1 MATIG
6 ADLPTL
12 LDMMKSRDPKGNT
25 LKVIEQKA
33 KWNDIRS
40 DAIYVECNNGSKHIS
55 SMRTGIPEP
64 AFRKYNQ
71 GVQPSK
77 ATQVQVE
84 DTTAMMEDYG
94 EVDAALAR
102 KHADPMAYRASQS
115 KAKLQGFNQK
125 SARYTFYGNTATE
138 PEGFLGLAP
147 RFDDLSAP
155 SGANIVDAQGTGST
169 NTSIYFV
176 TWSEETCHLIY
187 PENSIIGF
195 QHKDLGETT
204 KEFSDGSMMQ
214 VLRDHFRE
222 DIGLA
227 VPDWRGVSRIA
238 NIDVDDLTKDASAGA
253 DLIDYMIDAY
263 YRLQNPEMTDGRVR
277 IYCNRTIQTF
287 LHKQAMNGKNVNLTI
302 EQYEG
307 KPVTKFLGYPIRRDD
322 SLINTEGRV
331 T

>member
-6 ADLPTL
+6 SDLPTL
-12 LDMMKSRDPKGNT
+12 LDLMKTRDPKGRT
-25 LKVIEQKA
+25 LKIIEQKA
-33 KWNDIRS
+33 KWNDILM
-40 DAIYVECNNGSKHIS
+40 DAIYVECNNGTKHIT
-55 SMRTGIPEP
+55 SMSTGIPEP
-64 AFRKYNQ
+64 AFRKYNK
-71 GVQPSK
+71 GVQPSHGG
-77 ATQVQVE
+77 QVQVE

-102 KHADPMAYRASQS
+102 KHADEGAYRTQQ
-115 KAKLQGFNQK
+115 AKRKLLGFNQK
-125 SARYTFYGNTATE
+125 TSRYCFYGNTATE

-155 SGANIVDAQGTGST
+155 SGANVVDAQGTGSE
-169 NTSIYFV
+169 NTSIWFV
-176 TWSEETCHLIY
+176 TWGEETCHLIY
-187 PENSIIGF
+187 PENTVIGF
-195 QHKDLGETT
+195 QNKDLGEQT

-214 VLRDHFRE
+214 VLRDHFRQ
-222 DIGLA
+222 DIGLS
-227 VPDWRGVSRIA
+227 VPDWRGVSRVA
-238 NIDVDDLTKDASAGA
+238 NIDVGDLTKDAQSGA

-263 YRLQNPEMTDGRVR
+263 YRLQNPEQASGKVA

-302 EQYEG
+302 ENFEG

-322 SLINTEGRV
+322 SLINAEGRV